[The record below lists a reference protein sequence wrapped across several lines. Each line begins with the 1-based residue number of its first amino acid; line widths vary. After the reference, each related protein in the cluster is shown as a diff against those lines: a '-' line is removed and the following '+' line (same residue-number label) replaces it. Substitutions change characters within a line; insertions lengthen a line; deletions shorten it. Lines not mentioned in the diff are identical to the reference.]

1 MMPNFTVIQLSENIF
16 NVILNKKLKSE
27 YKNIKKY
34 QRVLSNHLGEYN
46 ESMNTFYNM
55 TLIVYMTENFQRY
68 KIMK

>member
-1 MMPNFTVIQLSENIF
+1 MMPNFRVIQLSENIF

-27 YKNIKKY
+27 YKNIKNIRGVS
-34 QRVLSNHLGEYN
+34 QHLGEYN

-55 TLIVYMTENFQRY
+55 TLIGYMTENFWRY